1 MYNEDEWQAEKMREQ
16 EAQQRLENT
25 LRSKERKENAFFAAG
40 IPLLVLFF
48 LWFITSISKI
58 SPGEVGVVVNPFG
71 ENRGVE
77 SKEIS
82 IGVHFLAP
90 WKSVYKFP
98 TYEQNHQWVGDDA
111 FIFQT
116 SEGLPVSAEIGI
128 SYHLEKDHIHN
139 LFHKYRKGMKEITEL
154 YVRNVLRDN
163 LNKLSSKINIEDLFS
178 DKKEDLFT
186 QVHNNMNNEL
196 KEVGITVTHVYII
209 GRINVPDTVK
219 DALNKKIEASQR
231 AQQRE
236 NELREAEA
244 EAKKIIAK
252 SRGEAESLII
262 EATSRAKE
270 NDLINKSL
278 SPELLKWKYLEK
290 WNGRL
295 PRTVAGNDFGIML
308 NVK

>member
-1 MYNEDEWQAEKMREQ
+1 MLNDMEKEERKRQDEERQRRWDAE
-16 EAQQRLENT
+16 AA
-25 LRSKERKENAFFAAG
+25 KERRKFIGVISTIA
-40 IPLLVLFF
+40 LLTVSS
-48 LWFITSISKI
+48 LWFVTAISKI
-58 SPGEVGVVVNPFG
+58 SPGEIGVVVNLFG

-77 SKEIS
+77 AKEIG

-98 TYEQNHQWVGDDA
+98 TYEQNHQWVKDDM
-111 FIFQT
+111 FVFQT

-128 SYHLEKDHIHN
+128 SYHLEKDRIHE
-139 LFHKYRKGMKEITEL
+139 LFYKYRKGMKEITEL

-178 DKKEDLFT
+178 NKKEDLFN
-186 QVHNNMNNEL
+186 QVHINMNNEL

-219 DALNKKIEASQR
+219 EALNKKIEASQR

-295 PRTVAGNDFGIML
+295 PRTVAGNDSGIML